1 MTLPLPGQC
10 PPSCRTPD
18 EVLAEMEQVRD
29 QLAVHLPIVTA
40 LYERRDE
47 LFVEAREGFDTPVV
61 QRRMAES
68 SGVKEVAV
76 TASLRKI
83 NQRRAEL
90 AQEAQPA

>member
-1 MTLPLPGQC
+1 MLPPPGQC
-10 PPSCRTPD
+10 PPSTRTPD

-29 QLAVHLPIVTA
+29 QLGVHLPIVTA

-47 LFVEAREGFDTPVV
+47 LFVEAREGLPQPIT
-61 QRRMAES
+61 QRRMAQS

-90 AQEAQPA
+90 AQEAQSA